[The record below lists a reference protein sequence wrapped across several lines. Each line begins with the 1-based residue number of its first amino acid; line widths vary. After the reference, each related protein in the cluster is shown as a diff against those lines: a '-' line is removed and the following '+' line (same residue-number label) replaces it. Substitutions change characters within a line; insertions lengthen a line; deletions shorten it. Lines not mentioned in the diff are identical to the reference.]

1 MKTAVLIRVIY
12 HQGDMAAVNKM
23 DTRNIGQLSHTNIIL
38 TEIKFLN
45 LEKEKGNSACISSK

>member
-1 MKTAVLIRVIY
+1 MKTAVLIRAIY

-45 LEKEKGNSACISSK
+45 LEKEKGNSACISNK